1 MIPLSLL
8 NFQVFILAFA
18 FRRFMEQEGLNLLQQ
33 AFKGFLKCLGLE
45 SGGGENVANDG
56 ETVNITDP
64 AAQPLHQEASRSS
77 DPEPSSYDTPIIDP
91 LVEVLSSPV
100 SNIH

>member
-1 MIPLSLL
+1 
-8 NFQVFILAFA
+8 
-18 FRRFMEQEGLNLLQQ
+18 MEQERLNLLQQ
-33 AFKGFLKCLGLE
+33 AFKDFLKCLGLE
-45 SGGGENVANDG
+45 
-56 ETVNITDP
+56 TVNTTP
-64 AAQPLHQEASRSS
+64 ASQPLNQEASRSY

>member
-1 MIPLSLL
+1 
-8 NFQVFILAFA
+8 
-18 FRRFMEQEGLNLLQQ
+18 MEQEGLNLLQQ

-45 SGGGENVANDG
+45 SGGGKIVANDG

-91 LVEVLSSPV
+91 LVEVLSSP
-100 SNIH
+100 